1 MAAAAGPS
9 QHGAPASL
17 DCALNGVKAADGSC
31 TCDPAWEGAQCERFA
46 FVSTSDDADLN
57 SPWASTDLETSTWG
71 MGTLQRPLDGGQ
83 QHMFGVE
90 LTGSCGIGA
99 WQTNSQVVH
108 WISDAPT
115 SPWRRLGVALAPQAT
130 CPSAAITPN
139 GTLIMTLF
147 GGVQRASKQRT
158 PEYYPSGD
166 PVHHNFCRNGSTPC
180 GFSKHGCSSTSVL
193 KTSST
198 IRIGGQ
204 DSSGLGDQPAVD
216 AATGLPDCAHCT
228 TRPSGGRCAFPMYA
242 ADEAEGP
249 WRLTSVVLD
258 LTMNFTGA
266 FSISA
271 PWVSTNGTTHIVLQ
285 TGQFPDAFPPKYKL
299 NNIGAIIRADSWVG
313 PYTVVARGACGAGE
327 DMFIWEDQR
336 GHFHC
341 IWHNTGKTS
350 ANHGPHQDGAHSFS
364 VDGRDPW
371 FCVDGKGGHGA
382 CTEDTP
388 APYNTTLWHTRTRN
402 NGNVTTAT
410 VMGTRER
417 PHMLF
422 NNDGSP
428 LALVTATRYCNGSA
442 ATLCASDVPPG
453 YSDRS
458 FSSVAYLRQK
468 TDDDETDTS
477 HIQPIA
483 HRPPHRCKRS
493 QQYIQSYYRCY
504 DCIYYAALLREEER
518 LS

>member
-1 MAAAAGPS
+1 MMWVSDYLLLSMAAAAAPAS

-130 CPSAAITPN
+130 CPSAAIAPN

-204 DSSGLGDQPAVD
+204 DALAIDN
-216 AATGLPDCAHCT
+216 TRCCTLPLT
-228 TRPSGGRCAFPMYA
+228 
-242 ADEAEGP
+242 EAEK
-249 WRLTSVVLD
+249 VLVID
-258 LTMNFTGA
+258 GDPDGRGA
-266 FSISA
+266 FHVAS
-271 PWVSTNGTTHIVLQ
+271 VLNPGSQ
-285 TGQFPDAFPPKYKL
+285 VR
-299 NNIGAIIRADSWVG
+299 IGAVPEVQTPSFLRSASAETLAAYRAIFLIDVPEIG
-313 PYTVVARGACGAGE
+313 ENGASALA
-327 DMFIWEDQR
+327 DHVQR
-336 GHFHC
+336 GGG
-341 IWHNTGKTS
+341 I
-350 ANHGPHQDGAHSFS
+350 A
-364 VDGRDPW
+364 W
-371 FCVDGKGGHGA
+371 F
-382 CTEDTP
+382 
-388 APYNTTLWHTRTRN
+388 L
-402 NGNVTTAT
+402 
-410 VMGTRER
+410 
-417 PHMLF
+417 
-422 NNDGSP
+422 GS
-428 LALVTATRYCNGSA
+428 RI
-442 ATLCASDVPPG
+442 
-453 YSDRS
+453 
-458 FSSVAYLRQK
+458 SS
-468 TDDDETDTS
+468 ES
-477 HIQPIA
+477 
-483 HRPPHRCKRS
+483 
-493 QQYIQSYYRCY
+493 
-504 DCIYYAALLREEER
+504 
-518 LS
+518 